1 MGHRD
6 VWAWDKVIWLAEG
19 IWSAVSCLAVE
30 YGMLSHGLEM
40 LLLCF
45 MVNAS
50 NVSEEPILNVLYLL

>member
-1 MGHRD
+1 
-6 VWAWDKVIWLAEG
+6 
-19 IWSAVSCLAVE
+19 
-30 YGMLSHGLEM
+30 MLSHGLEM